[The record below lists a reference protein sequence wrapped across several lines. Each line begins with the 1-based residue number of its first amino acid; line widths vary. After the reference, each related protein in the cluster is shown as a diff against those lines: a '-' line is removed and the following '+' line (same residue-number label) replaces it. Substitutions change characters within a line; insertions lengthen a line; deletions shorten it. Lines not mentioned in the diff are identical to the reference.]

1 MISLSSLASRLR
13 RAPPKRPTTEASR
26 FHLARDRAGLP
37 ERDPGP
43 EAVIH
48 AAIDWLRMAQD
59 HSASRDEGVAR
70 DFSLETGWATS
81 YPETTGY
88 IVPTMLAYARRYG
101 DPDARRRAASMLDW
115 LVGIQLPGGG
125 FQGGRIDS
133 VPVVPV
139 TFNTGQ
145 ILLGLAAGVAEFGDR
160 YRAATEEAASWLAG
174 SLDPD
179 GCWRRHPTPFAASGE
194 KAYETHVS
202 WGLFEAERVLARR
215 VHGEAGLANV
225 RWALTRQHENGWFA
239 DNCLS
244 DPRRPLTHTIGYVL
258 RGVVEAYRFSGE
270 RTFLDAACRTAQ
282 GVMGAIAQ
290 DGYLPGRL
298 DAQWKPAARYACLTG
313 SAQIAHCLLMLY
325 QSTGDARYRDN
336 GYALNEYV
344 RRTVDVAGAPGI
356 RGGVKGSFPID
367 GDYGAYEFL
376 DWAAKF
382 TIDANMLEIA
392 VRASDGAGA
401 APRTAPSQRV
411 A

>member
-145 ILLGLAAGVAEFGDR
+145 ILLGLARRRVRRPLSRGDR
-160 YRAATEEAASWLAG
+160 G
-174 SLDPD
+174 
-179 GCWRRHPTPFAASGE
+179 GG
-194 KAYETHVS
+194 
-202 WGLFEAERVLARR
+202 VLARR
-215 VHGEAGLANV
+215 IAGSRRLLA
-225 RWALTRQHENGWFA
+225 
-239 DNCLS
+239 
-244 DPRRPLTHTIGYVL
+244 
-258 RGVVEAYRFSGE
+258 
-270 RTFLDAACRTAQ
+270 
-282 GVMGAIAQ
+282 
-290 DGYLPGRL
+290 
-298 DAQWKPAARYACLTG
+298 PASHA
-313 SAQIAHCLLMLY
+313 
-325 QSTGDARYRDN
+325 
-336 GYALNEYV
+336 V
-344 RRTVDVAGAPGI
+344 RRVGREGLRNARFMGPVRGRACPGPQGA
-356 RGGVKGSFPID
+356 RRS
-367 GDYGAYEFL
+367 GARQRAL
-376 DWAAKF
+376 GADQAA
-382 TIDANMLEIA
+382 
-392 VRASDGAGA
+392 
-401 APRTAPSQRV
+401 
-411 A
+411 